1 VLKKTFVQFV
11 TYNIVGIA
19 NTLVGFSIIF
29 LLMFAGVGATL
40 SNAIGYAIGSVL
52 SYYLNKKY
60 TFKSTSDS
68 KMQAVKFFMVLGVS
82 YLFNF
87 LTLQWL
93 LGMLNPYIAQL
104 FSAVVYTLSSFL
116 LAKFIVFKDAK

>member
-40 SNAIGYAIGSVL
+40 SNAIGYAIGSIL
-52 SYYLNKKY
+52 SYILNKKY
-60 TFKSTSDS
+60 TFKSTSNS

-82 YLFNF
+82 YLLNF
-87 LTLQWL
+87 VTLQWL
-93 LGMLNPYIAQL
+93 LGFLNPYIAQL

-116 LAKFIVFKDAK
+116 LAKFIVFKDTN